1 MRHVIKALAQP
12 TNEARYPLREDS
24 VPEGRYPT
32 HEKLVLKQFT
42 AFRRAELRFVPG
54 VNAIIGENGTGKT
67 HILKA
72 LYAAQLIW
80 LKNGGQERFGSV
92 FQLEDSLAGLVRSGG
107 IASEIAKVSG
117 VFGGTDWEFDIQRVG
132 SNPNGAGDGD
142 GTGWGFGSGSG
153 AGNRFGPG
161 DEFGDHPYGAFFH
174 HSPPPTTKTL
184 TPVFIPAVDMMGHTK
199 GFLSTFDNYKIDF
212 DLTHREIVSLLLS
225 PDKREIDDAS
235 AKLVSALGECLG
247 GNIELR
253 GERFYLVTKS
263 SRLPMPSVAEGLRK
277 IATLIRLVQTG
288 WLVPGSTLFWDEPE
302 VNLNPILM
310 DEVVSAILAL
320 SRSGV
325 QVFLATHSYV
335 ILKELEVQ
343 SRKTDSVRFFS
354 LEASDSGSEV
364 HQASRYLDLSPNK
377 IEQQY
382 GELYDRGIT
391 KLAEARV
398 ESRVD

>member
-1 MRHVIKALAQP
+1 MRKGQ
-12 TNEARYPLREDS
+12 YPN
-24 VPEGRYPT
+24 
-32 HEKLVLKQFT
+32 HEKLVLEEFT
-42 AFRRAELRFVPG
+42 AFHRAELNFVHG

-80 LKNGGQERFGSV
+80 LKNGGQERLQSV
-92 FQLEDSLAGLVRSGG
+92 FQLEDSLSGLVRGG
-107 IASEIAKVSG
+107 HPAGKIASAEG
-117 VFGGTDWEFDIQRVG
+117 VFGGTPWSFGIQRLG
-132 SNPNGAGDGD
+132 SSANGAGDGD
-142 GTGWGFGSGSG
+142 GSGWGGGTGSG
-153 AGNRFGPG
+153 AGNGDGTGDGSGASTPDATFVVGP
-161 DEFGDHPYGAFFH
+161 HPPKQ
-174 HSPPPTTKTL
+174 SL

-225 PDKREIDDAS
+225 PEKRELDDAS
-235 AKLVSALGECLG
+235 AKLISVLSECLG
-247 GNIELR
+247 GKIELR
-253 GERFYLVTKS
+253 GERFFLVTKG

-288 WLVPGSTLFWDEPE
+288 WLLPGSTLFWDEPE

-310 DEVVSAILAL
+310 DEVVGAILAL

-343 SRKTDSVRFFS
+343 SRRTDSLRFFS
-354 LEASDSGSEV
+354 LKASESGSEV
-364 HQASRYLDLSPNK
+364 HQASKYLDLSPNK

-382 GELYDRGIT
+382 GDLYDRGIA
-391 KLAEARV
+391 KLSEASI
-398 ESRVD
+398 ETRVD